1 MNKYR
6 DDFDIPFV
14 MICRRRKNNNF
25 ISNSCSF
32 LFLSAINHNN
42 DQVDE
47 NESDMLMKQMNFVDN
62 QLIIIVIALPCG
74 VVLIIMFIVVVVVVV
89 VLVIR
94 HLADVV

>member
-1 MNKYR
+1 M
-6 DDFDIPFV
+6 
-14 MICRRRKNNNF
+14 
-25 ISNSCSF
+25 
-32 LFLSAINHNN
+32 
-42 DQVDE
+42 DE